1 MKLYFLLLLKWSTP
15 SQGSKLQQF
24 GLWILLFLSRS
35 VKFAF
40 TFFSYSNSS
49 CKPKSP
55 DSFETYQIHFQLVHD
70 FAFSHLRISCTCNN
84 VVTIFCNISFLV
96 NFPTSYFFCVRMSR
110 CSSPKFI
117 HLGKQLLILEF
128 SLVLNQQPLYLKFYI
143 HSIYYETQ
151 LVTSL
156 N

>member
-1 MKLYFLLLLKWSTP
+1 MKLYFLPILEWCTP

-70 FAFSHLRISCTCNN
+70 FAFSHLRISCTWNN

-96 NFPTSYFFCVRMSR
+96 NFSTSYLFCVRMSLFISKVY
-110 CSSPKFI
+110 SSWETTFDLRVLIGVESTTSISFI
-117 HLGKQLLILEF
+117 LYSFH
-128 SLVLNQQPLYLKFYI
+128 SLWN
-143 HSIYYETQ
+143 T
-151 LVTSL
+151 TS